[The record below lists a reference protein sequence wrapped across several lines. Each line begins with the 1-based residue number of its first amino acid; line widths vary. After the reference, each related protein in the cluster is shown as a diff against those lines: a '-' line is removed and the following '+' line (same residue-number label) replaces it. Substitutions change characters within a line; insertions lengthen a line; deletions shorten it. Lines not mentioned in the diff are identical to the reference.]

1 MMFKWEKEVKK
12 QMPDT
17 KETAQN
23 SSKTYEKG
31 RKTKILKRLFTYVA
45 KNPILLTSAILMA
58 VIGNILMLLGPKL
71 NGLILDTIGINMT
84 DSDFQKV
91 FYYVFLIILTTSIS
105 SVMTYFLD
113 ITMVKIGQN
122 VIYTLRDEA
131 FKKLSGLPVG
141 YFDTHRTGDIISR
154 FSYDVET
161 VGETLCQDVVY
172 TATASIGIIGSFIM
186 MLTISPLLIMVFI
199 ITLPMSF
206 FIAFRMSKKV
216 RPLFRKRSAKLGQLN
231 GFMEEIISGVKTI
244 KAYNCEESTYKD
256 FDEKNHDAVT
266 AHYNADYMAGTVG
279 PSINFVNN
287 LSMAVIGIFGAI
299 LFLFNLTS
307 IGSLSSFILY
317 SRKFSGPLNE
327 IANIMSE
334 IQSAISASER
344 IFFLLDEKEEI
355 KDRDN
360 AVSLENPKG
369 DVSFKN
375 VCFGYEENK
384 EIIHQLSFDAP
395 RGSLIAIAG
404 PTGAGKTTLINLLM
418 RFYEVDEG
426 AITLDGTDIRDITT
440 KSLRKSF
447 AMVLQDTWLFKG
459 TVYENIAYGKEGATL
474 EEVKRACKEA
484 NIDNFI
490 ESLPEGYNTVINE
503 DGENISQGQKQ
514 LLTIARAMLLDA
526 NMLILDEAT
535 SNVDTLTEIKIQ
547 QAMRKLMRGK
557 TCFVI
562 AHRLSTIRNA
572 DTILV
577 VRNGRIE
584 EKGNHEELLKK
595 NGFYASL
602 YNSRFA

>member
-1 MMFKWEKEVKK
+1 
-12 QMPDT
+12 MPDM
-17 KETAQN
+17 KQN
-23 SSKTYEKG
+23 NQSAPSAYQKG
-31 RKTKILKRLFTYVA
+31 RKAKILKRLFKYA
-45 KNPILLTSAILMA
+45 ASNPLMLACAIFMA
-58 VIGNILMLLGPKL
+58 VIGNILMLLSPKL
-71 NGLILDTIGINMT
+71 NGIVLDTIGVNMT

-91 FYYVFLIILTTSIS
+91 FYYVFLIILISTVS
-105 SVMTYFLD
+105 SVMSYFLD
-113 ITMVKIGQN
+113 ITMVKISQN

-131 FKKLSGLPVG
+131 FQKLSKLPVG

-172 TATASIGIIGSFIM
+172 IATSAIGIIGSFVM
-186 MLTISPLLIMVFI
+186 MLTISPMLITVFVF
-199 ITLPMSF
+199 TLPMSF
-206 FIAFRMSKKV
+206 FIAFKKSKNV

-231 GFMEEIISGVKTI
+231 GFMEEIISGTKTI
-244 KAYNCEESTYKD
+244 KAYNCESSTYEV
-256 FDEKNHDAVT
+256 FEEKNNEAVT
-266 AHYNADYMAGTVG
+266 AHYNADYMAGTIG
-279 PSINFVNN
+279 PSVNFVNN
-287 LSMAVIGIFGAI
+287 ISMALIGIFGAI

-355 KDRDN
+355 ADREN
-360 AVSLENPKG
+360 AVSLENPNG

-375 VCFGYEENK
+375 VSFGYEKDK
-384 EIIHQLSFDAP
+384 EIIHGLSFDAP

-404 PTGAGKTTLINLLM
+404 PTGAGKTTIINLLM
-418 RFYEVDEG
+418 RFYEADG
-426 AITLDGTDIRDITT
+426 GSITLDQTDIRDITT
-440 KSLRKSF
+440 KSLRKAF
-447 AMVLQDTWLFKG
+447 AMVLQETWLFKG
-459 TVYENIAYGKEGATL
+459 TVYENISYGKEGATL
-474 EEVKRACKEA
+474 DEVKKACRDA
-484 NIDNFI
+484 NIDTFI
-490 ESLPEGYNTVINE
+490 QSLPNGYDTIISE

-547 QAMRKLMRGK
+547 SAMRNLMKNK

-562 AHRLSTIRNA
+562 AHRLSTIKNA

-577 VRNGRIE
+577 VRNGEIE
-584 EKGNHEELLKK
+584 EQGSHEELLKK